1 MHCYECSSKQL
12 FNRPS
17 SGLRV
22 MDEILTGLGLDGT
35 GGTDILLKIKIESNS
50 HVFLFII
57 LKKTGGLVFIWSL
70 DCIFIKEKQE
80 SRPTIVLAPPREDF
94 ER

>member
-1 MHCYECSSKQL
+1 
-12 FNRPS
+12 
-17 SGLRV
+17 

-57 LKKTGGLVFIWSL
+57 LKKNRRFSIHLVLGLYFY
-70 DCIFIKEKQE
+70 
-80 SRPTIVLAPPREDF
+80 
-94 ER
+94 